1 MTSSTQHEFEQT
13 PGNNEGQGSLATC
26 SPWDH
31 RESNMTEELNNIE
44 YLVFRDWLT
53 SLSTVSLNEVHP
65 CCSLC
70 QNFLPFTATIMPVFK
85 HKNLSFYG
93 K

>member
-1 MTSSTQHEFEQT
+1 MMSSTQYEFGQT
-13 PGNNEGQGSLATC
+13 LGDNEGQGCLAIC

-31 RESNMTEELNNIE
+31 RASNMTEGLNISNMQ
-44 YLVFRDWLT
+44 YLSFRDWLT

-70 QNFLPFTATIMPVFK
+70 QNFLPFTATTMSFFK
-85 HKNLSFYG
+85 HKN
-93 K
+93 